1 MADNKKCA
9 LCHGRYSY
17 CPTCNTNEPV
27 YKNMFCSENCKDVFI
42 TVCKIRDNV
51 LNDDEAKEIL
61 ASLDLS
67 KIDSYSDAARTR
79 IKKTLNIKEEAK
91 EIETKEVEEV
101 EEVKEIVETN
111 EAIEKNDIVTET
123 VVDNIEKEE
132 SIETEEVSTMK
143 YIPKQRRKK

>member
-1 MADNKKCA
+1 MANNRECA

-51 LNDDEAKEIL
+51 LNNNEAKEIL
-61 ASLDLS
+61 TSLDLS
-67 KIDSYSDAARTR
+67 KIDSYSDAAKTR
-79 IKKTLNIKEEAK
+79 IKNVLNIKEE
-91 EIETKEVEEV
+91 VN
-101 EEVKEIVETN
+101 EVKEIAETN
-111 EAIEKNDIVTET
+111 EAIEKNDDILEVTVE
-123 VVDNIEKEE
+123 NIEKEE
-132 SIETEEVSTMK
+132 SVGAEEVSTMK